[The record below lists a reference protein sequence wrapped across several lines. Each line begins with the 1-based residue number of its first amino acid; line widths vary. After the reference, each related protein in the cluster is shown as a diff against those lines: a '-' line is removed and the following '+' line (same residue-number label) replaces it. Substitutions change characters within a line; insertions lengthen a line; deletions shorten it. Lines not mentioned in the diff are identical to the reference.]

1 MVTAQEIKEIFAKK
15 NSSKTLEFLQV
26 YPQLLEKIV
35 NNAEATGSKVFI
47 LEIGNRNYETLD
59 AILSISRSIYAIG
72 IDVMNKS
79 DLNKEQRDRLLETHG
94 DRVEL
99 VAASQHEKDVLFQ
112 ICQYHWA
119 NFGGFDLVIDDG
131 SHVDEFTLSSFD
143 LLSSYMK
150 EEGVYVIEDTEVMY
164 YPEPD
169 PDSLTEFEYWRVVED
184 YHGNLTLKSFIT
196 GLLDVLNRDY
206 ARRGK
211 LRELFKDGRK
221 IPRRRIQTVGRFT
234 LLGRDDKIA
243 SYRVYPN
250 CLVLYFGYS
259 KIKSSFIGG
268 PDPVKTKMLF

>member
-1 MVTAQEIKEIFAKK
+1 MRKK

-112 ICQYHWA
+112 ICQ
-119 NFGGFDLVIDDG
+119 
-131 SHVDEFTLSSFD
+131 
-143 LLSSYMK
+143 
-150 EEGVYVIEDTEVMY
+150 
-164 YPEPD
+164 
-169 PDSLTEFEYWRVVED
+169 
-184 YHGNLTLKSFIT
+184 
-196 GLLDVLNRDY
+196 
-206 ARRGK
+206 
-211 LRELFKDGRK
+211 
-221 IPRRRIQTVGRFT
+221 
-234 LLGRDDKIA
+234 
-243 SYRVYPN
+243 
-250 CLVLYFGYS
+250 
-259 KIKSSFIGG
+259 
-268 PDPVKTKMLF
+268 